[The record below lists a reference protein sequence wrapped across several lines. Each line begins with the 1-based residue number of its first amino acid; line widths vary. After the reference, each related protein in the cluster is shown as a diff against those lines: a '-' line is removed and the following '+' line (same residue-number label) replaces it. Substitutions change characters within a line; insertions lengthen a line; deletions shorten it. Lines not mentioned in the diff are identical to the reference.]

1 MKVNKLLIL
10 ILLLSISA
18 IYLVGCNTETAESSN
33 QEVKEAIDSKDEFGI
48 TITDDNVSFVDGRGE
63 EVSIRKNPE
72 RVVVLFAS
80 FLEIWTK
87 NGGELIGMVEDTSG
101 NHIPGTEGVETVG
114 RTGAIS
120 LEKIISLK
128 PDLVI
133 LSSNTSSQMEMVPSL
148 EQNNI
153 PVIAFDYK
161 FKEDYYKMVKLFTAI
176 NEREDLYEEN
186 ALTIEKEIQ
195 EIVEKTSNENP
206 KKVFLMFASSKSLEA
221 RGSNSTVG
229 EIFADLH
236 AVNIT
241 DEAGVPFEDQ
251 SFSMEKLIEEDPEYI
266 FVITMGSDMEKIQD
280 KIKADAESNPAWA
293 SLSAVKNNKYIF
305 LPKDLFTYK
314 ANERYAEAYEY
325 LAKILYPEAFSN

>member
-1 MKVNKLLIL
+1 MKGNKVLIL

-18 IYLVGCNTETAESSN
+18 IYLVGCNTETADSSN
-33 QEVKEAIDSKDEFGI
+33 KEVKEVVDSKDEFGI
-48 TITDDNVSFVDGRGE
+48 TITEDNVSFVDGSGE
-63 EVSIRKNPE
+63 EVSIHKNPK
-72 RVVVLFAS
+72 RVVVLFSS
-80 FLEIWTK
+80 FLDIWTK

-101 NHIPGTEGVETVG
+101 SPIPGTEGVETVG

-120 LEKIISLK
+120 LEKIISLE

-148 EQNNI
+148 KQNNI

-186 ALTIEKEIQ
+186 VLAIEKEIQ
-195 EIVEKTSNENP
+195 EIVEKTSEEKP

-229 EIFADLH
+229 EIFADLN

-241 DEAGVPFEDQ
+241 DESGVPFEDQ

-266 FVITMGSDMEKIQD
+266 FVITMGSDMEKVQD

-305 LPKDLFTYK
+305 LPKELFTYK

-325 LAKILYPEAFSN
+325 VAKILYPEAFSN